1 MKSKRIGKS
10 LARERFLP
18 LINELSSQSGA
29 IEITDRGKPIAVLMS
44 YDTYQQMLQKARIPP
59 KSKFKLSGSM
69 TLLGD
74 LEQGSKEIG
83 QDFMKSIE
91 RSAAEL

>member
-1 MKSKRIGKS
+1 MKLKKVGKS

-18 LINELSSQSGA
+18 LINELENQSGA
-29 IEITDRGKPIAVLMS
+29 IEITDRGRSIAVLMS
-44 YDTYQQMLQKARIPP
+44 YRTYQQIIQKAKVPNKP
-59 KSKFKLSGSM
+59 AFKLSGSM

-74 LEQGSKEIG
+74 LEQGSKEIAE
-83 QDFMKSIE
+83 DFLRAID